1 MWYRPKCTHVY
12 SLVWISWVLKAW
24 IWILRMHAGPE
35 PSECGHMNG
44 WAITYQQS
52 HPDVTPQWVT
62 ADAAIKDIAVENTEF
77 KDSPF

>member
-1 MWYRPKCTHVY
+1 MWYRPKCTHVC

-24 IWILRMHAGPE
+24 IWILRMHADPE
-35 PSECGHMNG
+35 PSECGRKKR

-52 HPDVTPQWVT
+52 HLDVTPQWVT
-62 ADAAIKDIAVENTEF
+62 ADAAIKDVAVENTEF